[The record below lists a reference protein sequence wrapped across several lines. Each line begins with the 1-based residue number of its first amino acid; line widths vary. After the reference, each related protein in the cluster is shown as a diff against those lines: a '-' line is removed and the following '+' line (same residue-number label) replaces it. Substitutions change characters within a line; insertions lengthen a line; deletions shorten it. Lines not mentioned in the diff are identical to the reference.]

1 MAKVKGD
8 NSGDET
14 FRAVTS
20 EIRAFVERIEILEA
34 DKTEIAE
41 QIKDVKAEAKA
52 KGYDPKVLALVLRR
66 RKQERDAVDT
76 QDALVKLYEDALG
89 VFA

>member
-14 FRAVTS
+14 FRVDAS
-20 EIRAFVERIEILEA
+20 EVRAYVERIEILEA
-34 DKTEIAE
+34 DKKEIAE
-41 QIKDVKAEAKA
+41 QVADIKREAKS
-52 KGYDPKVLALVLRR
+52 KGYDTKALTAVLRR
-66 RKQERDAVDT
+66 RKQERAAVDE
-76 QDALVKLYEDALG
+76 QDVLVALYEDALG